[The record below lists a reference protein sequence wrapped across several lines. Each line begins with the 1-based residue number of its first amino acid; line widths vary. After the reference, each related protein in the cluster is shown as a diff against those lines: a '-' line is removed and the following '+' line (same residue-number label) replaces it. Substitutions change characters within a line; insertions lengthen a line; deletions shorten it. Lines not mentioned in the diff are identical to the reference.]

1 MENIGQRDSEY
12 ISTETMNRPLEHD
25 QNREATSSIRG
36 YVYQAYQSV
45 LAWMRLKE
53 EDVLYLEA
61 AEDFD
66 IHETNS
72 VIVTQVKNTEGSGSI
87 TLRSKDVVEAIN
99 NYWRHK
105 QSNPDRTVR
114 FRFLTTAIP
123 GQEKGGSFGEIGK
136 GINYWVLAARDEQVA
151 VEPIKAFLLDLAL
164 DEPLKA
170 FLKTCDDGSLRR
182 DLILGIQWDTGS
194 KPKDGL
200 IADIEER
207 LINHGNRKGIDS
219 YHSRKALDTLLRRIA
234 DLLSSQ
240 DVRRLTF
247 AEFCMAFDEATMEL
261 MPKGE
266 AAALRSIAS
275 QLNPLAKTSTLTTL
289 LQAPRILDKPLPLVQ
304 GAVPRD
310 ELVVKYAAILRQHGA
325 IIFRGST
332 GLGKTSL
339 ARMVTDKLG
348 GEWAWACFRG
358 REPAQIGD
366 FLSRAAF
373 EFKVH
378 ELTSQIVLDDL
389 DIGAVAKFE
398 RELLALVF
406 SIVNIGGF
414 VVITGPSLCPPDLL
428 NKLWLPPECDQA
440 VPYLNERDVAAIVM
454 LHGLE
459 DNQKLQ
465 KWSNV
470 IWLTTQG
477 HPQLVH
483 ARIRNLQSKN
493 WPPVEDMT
501 WLQKDDLQPE
511 MDASRRRLSN
521 EIPSDGARSLAYR
534 LSLMVENF
542 SRKIALNLAQLSPP
556 ISLAGESFDLLVGPW
571 IEKIGED
578 SYRVSPLLLYQGK
591 EVLTLAETNAVHE
604 KITLEILGRK
614 SLSPYDVGTVLSHAL
629 IARSVQALIQI
640 THAIMTAK
648 SEVWRAIGDTV
659 FWFSTLALEPGQQIF
674 GENLFIDFML
684 RLSQFRVAAA
694 SKQIDKAHAI
704 MDRTCEVLAMQK
716 EEVSIANTAMA
727 YLTFLLAIEI
737 PIPPRRSV
745 DMLSRL
751 IDISKTKDDFGD
763 MLQRLLDKDTL
774 GLSLAGLTPAQTLFT
789 FEAARITGL
798 EDMKELLEALNDLE
812 SEKRSY
818 LLAAIETSDVV
829 GADLLVGSAWWRDAS
844 KDQLVIGKAI
854 SILRFAVEVGQ
865 AWQAQKLVRAAYVAM
880 SVIHDEYG
888 NTPDAALSILDEAEE
903 VVGKNDARL
912 LNQRAKVFLHMS
924 RVPEALELF
933 ERALEFGALP
943 NVEQMFAARSGG
955 IAAARTGDWSRAE
968 HLFLTG
974 SGVVAQTE
982 DMTRMAVGLLA
993 DAAFARWKQGK
1004 AVESL
1009 TLYSDVLKKLES
1021 IPIDDNLK
1029 NRYLHAVV
1037 RHSLLWID
1045 HTDDANGNNIAE
1057 PLPGVCSNQ
1066 EPHEGFKDLEIKDMP
1081 TIWGMLGSL
1090 DTKLGTGL
1098 QLAKMAK
1105 ERCGGKL
1112 PLLME
1117 SSQRYSSYQ
1126 VLFKNINVAS
1136 AIRVFVEMY
1145 ESLQFIKTMEDKE
1158 LDRWATTEIPPLP
1171 ADYWSFP
1178 DKREDLLYRLLSVAI
1193 TVTCYD
1199 LNAPLP
1205 LDNWQND
1212 LAVYGIKG
1220 QEVDQ
1225 FIDIITGKVQP
1236 KSDEFLQT
1244 AANCLFRLREQSLS
1258 PNDLFVVHFR
1268 LLNFLS
1274 QGEWGYYSGK
1284 PFANLLS
1291 QQWQYVAD
1299 HQKFAFN
1306 SPKLYV
1312 PMLHEKCADTSLS
1325 GYSKAA
1331 SILEVAAS
1339 ATGVRLATSGLQFLS
1354 QIKDRRK

>member
-1 MENIGQRDSEY
+1 MENIGQQDSEY
-12 ISTETMNRPLEHD
+12 ISTETMNRPLEYD

-105 QSNPDRTVR
+105 QSNPDRTIR

-310 ELVVKYAAILRQHGA
+310 ELVAKYAAILRHHGA
-325 IIFRGST
+325 IILRGST

-348 GEWAWACFRG
+348 GEWAWVCFRG

-366 FLSRAAF
+366 LLSRAAF
-373 EFKVH
+373 EIKVH

-440 VPYLNERDVAAIVM
+440 VPYLNERDVAAIAM

-459 DNQKLQ
+459 DSQKLQ

-493 WPPVEDMT
+493 WPAVEDMT

-542 SRKIALNLAQLSPP
+542 SRKTALNLAQLSPP

-578 SYRVSPLLLYQGK
+578 SYRVSPLLLHQGK
-591 EVLTLAETNAVHE
+591 EVLTLVETNAIHE
-604 KITLEILGRK
+604 KIALEILGRK
-614 SLSPYDVGTVLSHAL
+614 SLSPSDVSTVLSHAL
-629 IARSVQALIQI
+629 IARSTQALFHL
-640 THAIMTAK
+640 TYGMMKTAK
-648 SEVWRAIGDTV
+648 YEVWRAIGDTV
-659 FWFSTLALEPGQQIF
+659 FWFSAIAIEPGQQIF

-704 MDRTCEVLAMQK
+704 MDRTCEVLAIQN

-745 DMLSRL
+745 AMISRL

-763 MLQRLLDKDTL
+763 ILQQFLNKDTL
-774 GLSLAGLTPAQTLFT
+774 SLSSGLTHAQTLFT

-798 EDMKELLEALNDLE
+798 KDLKELLEALNDLE
-812 SEKRSY
+812 FEKRSY
-818 LLAAIETSDVV
+818 LLAAIETSDVAD
-829 GADLLVGSAWWRDAS
+829 ADLLVVSAWWRDAS
-844 KDQLVIGKAI
+844 NDQLDIGKAI

-865 AWQAQKLVRAAYVAM
+865 AWQAPKLVRASYVAM
-880 SVIHDEYG
+880 SVIHDEYS
-888 NTPDAALSILDEAEE
+888 NAPDAALSILDEAEG

-912 LNQRAKVFLHMS
+912 LNQRAKVLFRLS
-924 RVPEALELF
+924 RDREALELF
-933 ERALEFGALP
+933 ERALESGALL

-968 HLFLTG
+968 HLFLIG
-974 SGVVAQTE
+974 SRIAAETE
-982 DMTRMAVGLLA
+982 NMTRMAVGLLA

-1004 AVESL
+1004 KIESL
-1009 TLYSDVLKKLES
+1009 MLYSDVLKKLES
-1021 IPIDDNLK
+1021 VPIDDNIK
-1029 NRYLHAVV
+1029 NRHLHAVV
-1037 RHSLLWID
+1037 GYSLLWMS
-1045 HTDDANGNNIAE
+1045 HTDDADIKEIAE
-1057 PLPGVCSNQ
+1057 PLPGICSNQ
-1066 EPHEGFKDLEIKDMP
+1066 EPHEGFKEREIKGMP

-1105 ERCGGKL
+1105 ERCGGEL

-1117 SSQRYSSYQ
+1117 SSQRYSSYIA
-1126 VLFKNINVAS
+1126 LFKNINVVS
-1136 AIRVFVEMY
+1136 AIRVFIEMD
-1145 ESLQFIKTMEDKE
+1145 ESILCAKLMENKK
-1158 LDRWATTEIPPLP
+1158 LDGWATTEIPPLP
-1171 ADYWSFP
+1171 SDYWSFS
-1178 DKREDLLYRLLSVAI
+1178 DKREDLLHRLLSVAI
-1193 TVTCYD
+1193 TATCYD

-1205 LDNWQND
+1205 LYNWQND

-1220 QEVDQ
+1220 PEVDQ

-1236 KSDEFLQT
+1236 NPDKLLQT
-1244 AANCLFRLREQSLS
+1244 AANCLYRLREQSL
-1258 PNDLFVVHFR
+1258 PPHDLFAVHFR
-1268 LLNFLS
+1268 LLNFLA
-1274 QGEWGYYSGK
+1274 QGEWGNYSGK

-1291 QQWQYVAD
+1291 QQWQHVAD

-1325 GYSKAA
+1325 GYSKAV

-1339 ATGVRLATSGLQFLS
+1339 ATSVRLATSGLQFLS

>member
-1 MENIGQRDSEY
+1 
-12 ISTETMNRPLEHD
+12 MNRPLEHD
-25 QNREATSSIRG
+25 QTREATSSIRG

-66 IHETNS
+66 IHEIDS
-72 VIVTQVKNTEGSGSI
+72 VIVTGIKDTAGSGSI
-87 TLRSKDVVEAIN
+87 TLRSSDVVEAIN

-105 QSNPDRTVR
+105 QLNPDRTIR
-114 FRFLTTAIP
+114 FRFLTTAKP
-123 GQEKGGSFGEIGK
+123 GQEKGTTFGVVGK
-136 GINYWVLAARDEQVA
+136 GIDYWTLAARNEQVA

-170 FLKTCDDGSLRR
+170 FLRTCDDRSLRR

-207 LINHGNRKGIDS
+207 LINHGDRKSIDS
-219 YHSRKALDTLLRRIA
+219 YHSQKALDTLLRRIA

-240 DVRRLTF
+240 GNRRLTY
-247 AEFCMAFDEATMEL
+247 AEFCVAFDKATMEL

-266 AAALRSIAS
+266 AAALRSITS
-275 QLNPLAKTSTLTTL
+275 QLHPLAKTSILTAL
-289 LQAPRILDKPLPLVQ
+289 QQAPRILDKPLPLVQ

-310 ELVVKYAAILRQHGA
+310 ELVAKYAAILRHHGA
-325 IIFRGST
+325 IILRGST

-339 ARMVTDKLG
+339 ARMVTDQLG

-358 REPAQIGD
+358 REPAQIAD
-366 FLSRAAF
+366 LLSRAAF
-373 EFKVH
+373 EIKTH

-440 VPYLNERDVAAIVM
+440 VPYLNERDVAAIAM

-501 WLQKDDLQPE
+501 WLQREDLQPE
-511 MDASRRRLSN
+511 MDASRRRLSG

-534 LSLMVENF
+534 LSLIVEHF
-542 SRKIALNLAQLSPP
+542 SRKTALNLAQLPPP
-556 ISLAGESFDLLVGPW
+556 ISFAGESFDLLVGPW

-578 SYRVSPLLLYQGK
+578 SYRVSPLLLHQGK
-591 EVLTLAETNAVHE
+591 EVLTLVETNAVHE
-604 KITLEILGRK
+604 KIALEILGRK
-614 SLSPYDVGTVLSHAL
+614 SLSPSDVGTVLSHAL
-629 IARSVQALIQI
+629 IARSTQALIQI

-648 SEVWRAIGDTV
+648 SEAWRAIGDTV
-659 FWFSTLALEPGQQIF
+659 FWFSAIALEPGQQIF

-694 SKQIDKAHAI
+694 NKQIDKAHAI
-704 MDRTCEVLAMQK
+704 MDRTCEILAMQK
-716 EEVSIANTAMA
+716 EEVAIANTAMA

-745 DMLSRL
+745 AMLSRL

-763 MLQRLLDKDTL
+763 MLRQFLDKDTL
-774 GLSLAGLTPAQTLFT
+774 SLSSGLTPAQTLFT

-798 EDMKELLEALNDLE
+798 KDLKELLEALNDLE

-829 GADLLVGSAWWRDAS
+829 GADLLVVSAWWGDAS
-844 KDQLVIGKAI
+844 RDQLDIGKAI

-865 AWQAQKLVRAAYVAM
+865 TRQAPKLVRAAYVAM

-888 NTPDAALSILDEAEE
+888 NAPDEALSVLDEAEE
-903 VVGKNDARL
+903 VVEKNDARL
-912 LNQRAKVFLHMS
+912 LNQRAKVLFRLS
-924 RVPEALELF
+924 RDREALELF
-933 ERALEFGALP
+933 ERALESGALL

-968 HLFLTG
+968 HLFFIG
-974 SGVVAQTE
+974 SRVAVQAE
-982 DMTRMAVGLLA
+982 GMTRMAVGLLA

-1004 AVESL
+1004 DIESL

-1021 IPIDDNLK
+1021 IPIDNNLK
-1029 NRYLHAVV
+1029 NRYLHAVIC
-1037 RHSLLWID
+1037 HSLLWIG
-1045 HTDDANGNNIAE
+1045 HTDDADGNKIAE
-1057 PLPGVCSNQ
+1057 PMPGVCSNQ
-1066 EPHEGFKDLEIKDMP
+1066 EPHEGFKELEIKGMP

-1105 ERCGGKL
+1105 ARCGGKL

-1126 VLFKNINVAS
+1126 ALFKNINVAS

-1145 ESLQFIKTMEDKE
+1145 ESLQFIKTMEDKK
-1158 LDRWATTEIPPLP
+1158 LDGWATTEIPPLP

-1178 DKREDLLYRLLSVAI
+1178 DKSDDLLHRLLSVAI
-1193 TVTCYD
+1193 TATCHNFSSPLS
-1199 LNAPLP
+1199 LN
-1205 LDNWQND
+1205 NWQND

-1225 FIDIITGKVQP
+1225 FFDIITGKVQP
-1236 KSDEFLQT
+1236 KADEFLQT
-1244 AANCLFRLREQSLS
+1244 AANCLYRLREQSLS
-1258 PNDLFVVHFR
+1258 PDDLFVVHFR
-1268 LLNFLS
+1268 LLNFLA

-1291 QQWQYVAD
+1291 QQWQYVANQ
-1299 HQKFAFN
+1299 QKFAFN

-1339 ATGVRLATSGLQFLS
+1339 ATSVRLATSGLQFLS

>member
-25 QNREATSSIRG
+25 QNREATSPIRG
-36 YVYQAYQSV
+36 YVYQAYQSI
-45 LAWMRLKE
+45 LAWMRLKD
-53 EDVLYLEA
+53 EDVLFLEA

-66 IHETNS
+66 IYEVDS
-72 VIVTQVKNTEGSGSI
+72 VIVTQVKDTAGSGSI

-99 NYWRHK
+99 NYWLHK
-105 QSNPDRTVR
+105 QNNPERIIR
-114 FRFLTTAIP
+114 FRFLTTAMP
-123 GQEKGGSFGEIGK
+123 GQEKGITFGVVGK
-136 GINYWVLAARDEQVA
+136 GIDYWTLAARDEQVA
-151 VEPIKAFLLDLAL
+151 VEPIKAFLLNLEL

-170 FLKTCDDGSLRR
+170 FLRTCDDRSLRR
-182 DLILGIQWDTGS
+182 NLILGIQWDTGS

-234 DLLSSQ
+234 DRLSSQ
-240 DVRRLTF
+240 DVRCLTF
-247 AEFCMAFDEATMEL
+247 AKFCRAFEEATMEL

-275 QLNPLAKTSTLTTL
+275 QLNPLAKTSNLTTL
-289 LQAPRILDKPLPLVQ
+289 LQAPCILDKPLPLVQ

-310 ELVVKYAAILRQHGA
+310 ELVAKYAAILRQHGA
-325 IIFRGST
+325 IILRGST

-358 REPAQIGD
+358 REPAQIAD
-366 FLSRAAF
+366 LLSRAAF
-373 EFKVH
+373 EIKTH
-378 ELTSQIVLDDL
+378 GLASQIVLDDL
-389 DIGAVAKFE
+389 DFGAVTKFE

-414 VVITGPSLCPPDLL
+414 VVITGPSSCPPDLL

-440 VPYLNERDVAAIVM
+440 VPYLNERDVTAIAM

-534 LSLMVENF
+534 LSLMVDHF
-542 SRKIALNLAQLSPP
+542 SRKTALNLAQLPP
-556 ISLAGESFDLLVGPW
+556 QISLAGESFDLLVGPW
-571 IEKIGED
+571 IEKICED
-578 SYRVSPLLLYQGK
+578 SYRVSPLLLHQGK
-591 EVLTLAETNAVHE
+591 EVLTLVETNAIHE
-604 KITLEILGRK
+604 KIALEILGRK

-629 IARSVQALIQI
+629 IARSTQALIQI

-648 SEVWRAIGDTV
+648 SKAWRAIGDTV
-659 FWFSTLALEPGQQIF
+659 FWFSAIALEPGQRIF

-716 EEVSIANTAMA
+716 EEVAIANTAMA
-727 YLTFLLAIEI
+727 YLTFLLDVEI

-745 DMLSRL
+745 AMISRL
-751 IDISKTKDDFGD
+751 IDISKTKDDFGV
-763 MLQRLLDKDTL
+763 MLQQFLDNDTL
-774 GLSLAGLTPAQTLFT
+774 SLYSVLKPAQTLFT
-789 FEAARITGL
+789 FEASRITGL
-798 EDMKELLEALNDLE
+798 DDLKELLEALNDLE
-812 SEKRSY
+812 SEKRAY
-818 LLAAIETSDVV
+818 LLAAIETSDVAD
-829 GADLLVGSAWWRDAS
+829 ADLLVDSAWWKDAS
-844 KDQLVIGKAI
+844 RDKLDTGKAI

-865 AWQAQKLVRAAYVAM
+865 AWQATKLVRAAYVAT
-880 SVIHDEYG
+880 SVIHDEYS
-888 NTPDAALSILDEAEE
+888 NAPDAALSILDEAEE

-912 LNQRAKVFLHMS
+912 LNQRAKVFLNLS
-924 RVPEALELF
+924 RFPEALELF

-955 IAAARTGDWSRAE
+955 IAAARTGDWLRAE
-968 HLFLTG
+968 RLFLTG
-974 SGVVAQTE
+974 SRVAAQTE
-982 DMTRMAVGLLA
+982 NMTRMAVGLLA

-1004 AVESL
+1004 GVESL
-1009 TLYSDVLKKLES
+1009 TLYSDVLKRLES

-1029 NRYLHAVV
+1029 NRHLHAVV

-1066 EPHEGFKDLEIKDMP
+1066 EPHEGFKDWEIKDMP
-1081 TIWGMLGSL
+1081 VSWGMLGSL

-1105 ERCGGKL
+1105 DRCGGKL

-1126 VLFKNINVAS
+1126 ALFKNINVAS
-1136 AIRVFVEMY
+1136 AIRVFIEMY
-1145 ESLQFIKTMEDKE
+1145 ESLLCTKMMESKK
-1158 LDRWATTEIPPLP
+1158 LDGWATTEIPLLP
-1171 ADYWSFP
+1171 ADNWSFP
-1178 DKREDLLYRLLSVAI
+1178 DKRNDLLHRLLSVAI
-1193 TVTCYD
+1193 TATCHD
-1199 LNAPLP
+1199 LNTPLP

-1212 LAVYGIKG
+1212 LAVHGIKG

-1236 KSDEFLQT
+1236 KSDNFLQT

-1268 LLNFLS
+1268 LLNFLA
-1274 QGEWGYYSGK
+1274 QGEWGNYSGK

-1291 QQWQYVAD
+1291 QQWQHVAD

-1312 PMLHEKCADTSLS
+1312 PMLHEKCADTSFG

-1339 ATGVRLATSGLQFLS
+1339 ATGVHLATSGLQFLS
-1354 QIKDRRK
+1354 QIKEREK